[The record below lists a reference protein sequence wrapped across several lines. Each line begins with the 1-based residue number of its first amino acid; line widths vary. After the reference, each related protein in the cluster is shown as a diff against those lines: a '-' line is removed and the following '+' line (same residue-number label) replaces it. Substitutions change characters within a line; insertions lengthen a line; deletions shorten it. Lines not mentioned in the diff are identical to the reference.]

1 MCASLMAV
9 VQEVELEQPEE
20 EETVTP
26 LSPLTLP
33 EERVVQ
39 CRLCDCMVAV
49 RTLDTHVVQCQA
61 NSEAARDCNKGLEA
75 LAAKM
80 SEEGDMEGEWWWRED
95 VARIMG
101 DARKT
106 DLAHGAAA
114 SSAELEDFK
123 QKLDE
128 IKGCE
133 GDVGE
138 AALLGI
144 KLIDQKVKI

>member
-1 MCASLMAV
+1 MLLLTV
-9 VQEVELEQPEE
+9 VCCL
-20 EETVTP
+20 
-26 LSPLTLP
+26 L
-33 EERVVQ
+33 
-39 CRLCDCMVAV
+39 
-49 RTLDTHVVQCQA
+49 QCQA
-61 NSEAARDCNKGLEA
+61 NSEAARDCNKRLES

-80 SEEGDMEGEWWWRED
+80 SEEGDQEGEWWWRED

-106 DLAHGAAA
+106 DLAHGPSA
-114 SSAELEDFK
+114 STAELEDFK

-144 KLIDQKVKI
+144 ELIDQKVLRAPQQTCARQLYSDAAI